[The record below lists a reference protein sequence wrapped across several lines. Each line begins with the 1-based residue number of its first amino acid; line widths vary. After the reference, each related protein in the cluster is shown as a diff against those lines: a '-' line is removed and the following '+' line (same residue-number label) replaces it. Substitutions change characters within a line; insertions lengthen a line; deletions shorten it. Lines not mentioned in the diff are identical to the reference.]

1 MKEPDR
7 VSAIVLAGGRSRRFG
22 RDKLVEPIDG
32 RPLLEHAIERVR
44 PLADEIVV
52 VVSPGGSTSITTGIR
67 VVHDAA
73 AFEGPLVALVT
84 GMAVAAGLRCLV
96 VGGDMPTLS
105 EPVLAALLAELDQ
118 TSIGVALLEHGDDAP
133 PLPMAIRRSAL
144 PILYEATDRGERRLR
159 AVGELLPTKVVR
171 EAAWRV
177 LDPEG
182 KTFTDVDTVA
192 DLP

>member
-67 VVHDAA
+67 VVRDAA

-118 TSIGVALLEHGDDAP
+118 TSIGVALLEHGDDVP